1 MHNKGRHRRPEEDAN
16 QVSRGGKYVVG
27 IRNRLDDNDSRLET
41 AKKKKKKEERERA
54 VNLKLY

>member
-41 AKKKKKKEERERA
+41 AKKKKERERL